1 MLPVKKLIFLFVT
14 TAAVQA
20 LNFVYT
26 INNFRKKCAFP
37 VLIVVAVVGVGA
49 VVIVVAVVSVIV
61 VDVVAVV
68 IVVVI
73 AAADVI
79 VVAAVIV
86 VGVVK
91 EVNKSM

>member
-37 VLIVVAVVGVGA
+37 VLIVVAVVGA

>member
-20 LNFVYT
+20 LDFVYT

-49 VVIVVAVVSVIV
+49 VV
-61 VDVVAVV
+61 
-68 IVVVI
+68 
-73 AAADVI
+73 
-79 VVAAVIV
+79 
-86 VGVVK
+86 GVCLYDIMMITPT
-91 EVNKSM
+91 SI